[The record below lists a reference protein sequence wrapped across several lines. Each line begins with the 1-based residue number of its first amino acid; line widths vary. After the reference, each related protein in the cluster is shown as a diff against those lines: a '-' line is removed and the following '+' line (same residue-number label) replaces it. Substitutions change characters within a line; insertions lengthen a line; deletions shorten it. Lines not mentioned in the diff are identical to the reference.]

1 MTLLFVALTYVA
13 YCIVVATV
21 PILIRAELNLAAA
34 IGISVP
40 VLACIAVVLYFAKP
54 DYWIKVDRVSQE
66 LLITKTR
73 SGGYCSSG
81 PSHRVPLSQVRDIQL
96 FNSGNCCGACLGR
109 TFTIEAHMVD
119 GSVLRLS
126 PLCDLTQ
133 TRAFTEAGKLMNAIR
148 LSRGEPM
155 VINI

>member
-1 MTLLFVALTYVA
+1 VTLLFVGLAYVCYLVAIAL
-13 YCIVVATV
+13 V
-21 PILIRAELNLAAA
+21 PQLFQAEFNIAAA
-34 IGISVP
+34 IGVSVP
-40 VLACIAVVLYFAKP
+40 ALGFIAVVLYFAKP

-81 PSHRVPLSQVRDIQL
+81 PSDRVPLSQVRDIQPL
-96 FNSGNCCGACLGR
+96 NSGNCCGSCLGR
-109 TFTIEAHMVD
+109 TFTVEAHLVD

-133 TRAFTEAGKLMNAIR
+133 TRAHTEAGKLMNAIR

-155 VINI
+155 VLTI